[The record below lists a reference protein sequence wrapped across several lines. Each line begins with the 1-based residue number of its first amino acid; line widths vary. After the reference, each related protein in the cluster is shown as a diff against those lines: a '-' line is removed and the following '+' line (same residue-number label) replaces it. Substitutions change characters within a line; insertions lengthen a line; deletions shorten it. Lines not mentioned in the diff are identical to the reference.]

1 MKLVTILLALGLAA
15 WCVVLPARSLAAS
28 LEAGTLELETSVGLD
43 HTSYSSASA
52 PQGTITRFDGAV
64 GAGYS
69 VTRLLQVGGA
79 LLFSHYSSVD
89 LPNEDPFSAS
99 SYGASADV
107 TLNFPTPNNLVPYL
121 RLGLGA
127 ETFSGDGAEDAKVA
141 LWAPMVRA
149 GVRVLVGESGS
160 VNLSLAY
167 RHESNSGGVEKLAA
181 NRLGFAVG
189 LSLFPVRGK

>member
-1 MKLVTILLALGLAA
+1 MKLAAILVALGLAA
-15 WCVVLPARSLAAS
+15 ACIALPSRSLAAS
-28 LEAGTLELETSVGLD
+28 LEQGTLELETSVGLD
-43 HTSYSSASA
+43 HTSYSTT
-52 PQGTITRFDGAV
+52 GTITRFDGTV

-69 VTRLLQVGGA
+69 VTRLLQVGGG
-79 LLFSHYSSVD
+79 LMFSHYSSDVPD
-89 LPNEDPFSAS
+89 EDPFSAS

-107 TLNFPTPNNLVPYL
+107 TLNFPTPNILVPYL

-127 ETFSGDGAEDAKVA
+127 ETFSGDGSENSKVA

-167 RHESNSGGVEKLAA
+167 RHESNSTGVDGEVA
-181 NRLGFAVG
+181 NRVAFAVG